1 MAPETIESILDRSNI
16 HYGIIGHPTAY
27 TAQKTAQSAHIHG
40 KELLKTVVI
49 KLDDKLA
56 MAVVPAPALVDLK
69 RVAHLVGAHRADLA
83 SESEFSHLF
92 PDSERGAMPP
102 FGNLYDMPVYLD
114 KSLENNEVVTFNG
127 GSHSKLIQ
135 MRYQDFKNFVHPII
149 ESIIF

>member
-1 MAPETIESILDRSNI
+1 MAQETVESILDRSNI
-16 HYGIIGHPTAY
+16 HYGVIGHPTAY

-40 KELLKTVVI
+40 KELLKIVI
-49 KLDDKLA
+49 VNLDDRLA

-69 RVAHLVGAHRADLA
+69 RLARLAGAKNANLA
-83 SESEFSHLF
+83 AESEFSHLF

-102 FGNLYDMPVYLD
+102 FGNLYDMPVYVD
-114 KSLENNEVVTFNG
+114 RSLENNEVVTFNG

-149 ESIIF
+149 ESFTF